1 MNKRK
6 SDDSSDNI
14 FQSNNPTK
22 KQNLIESY
30 YVTINNKP
38 HLIDNLTIKEI
49 KDQLKLSSLS

>member
-49 KDQLKLSSLS
+49 KDQLNFQV